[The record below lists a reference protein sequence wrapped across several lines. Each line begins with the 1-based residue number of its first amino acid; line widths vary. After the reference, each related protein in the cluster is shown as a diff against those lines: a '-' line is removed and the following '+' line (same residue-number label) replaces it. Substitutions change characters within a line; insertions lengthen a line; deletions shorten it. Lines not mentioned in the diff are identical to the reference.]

1 MTPNYRRILAVAL
14 VDGVHKGLHSLEGT
28 DIENL
33 DEDELVETLT
43 KHVMAE
49 LGGWFSLG
57 EER

>member
-1 MTPNYRRILAVAL
+1 
-14 VDGVHKGLHSLEGT
+14 VHKGLHSLEGT